1 MHRSCGLGGGA
12 QPPLWG
18 GARSVEICPRADL
31 ALSSC
36 QLLSSR
42 QEEFSV
48 SSGDTTWDAG
58 CACSTYIPLWLPEP
72 RVSPAVPGGQDGV
85 GDVPAKDRSPLLR
98 DTHPSWKEGLG
109 FPFWRGRPGA
119 GRIQKTLG
127 MWNRLLL
134 APEGVCSGGGPA
146 SRCPSG
152 NCPPKP
158 SFQADTLGASPP
170 SPGGLGWLTAAWIS
184 CRENHGHK
192 GRIPKRR
199 IFLMSR
205 ASYSCFNK

>member
-18 GARSVEICPRADL
+18 GARSAEICPRADL

-58 CACSTYIPLWLPEP
+58 RACSTYIPLWLPEP
-72 RVSPAVPGGQDGV
+72 RVSPAVPGGQDGA

-98 DTHPSWKEGLG
+98 RGRAPFSSWKGWDS
-109 FPFWRGRPGA
+109 P
-119 GRIQKTLG
+119 
-127 MWNRLLL
+127 
-134 APEGVCSGGGPA
+134 SGGEDQEQEG
-146 SRCPSG
+146 SRKPWGCGISSSWRLRESAVG
-152 NCPPKP
+152 EAQPPDAHH
-158 SFQADTLGASPP
+158 QATVPP
-170 SPGGLGWLTAAWIS
+170 NPLFRLT
-184 CRENHGHK
+184 
-192 GRIPKRR
+192 
-199 IFLMSR
+199 
-205 ASYSCFNK
+205 Y

>member
-85 GDVPAKDRSPLLR
+85 GDVPARTGALSSGIH
-98 DTHPSWKEGLG
+98 THP
-109 FPFWRGRPGA
+109 GRKGWDSP
-119 GRIQKTLG
+119 
-127 MWNRLLL
+127 
-134 APEGVCSGGGPA
+134 SGGEDQEQEGSRKPWGCGIA
-146 SRCPSG
+146 SSWRLRESAVG
-152 NCPPKP
+152 EAQPPDAH
-158 SFQADTLGASPP
+158 QATVPP
-170 SPGGLGWLTAAWIS
+170 NPLFRLT
-184 CRENHGHK
+184 H
-192 GRIPKRR
+192 
-199 IFLMSR
+199 
-205 ASYSCFNK
+205 